1 MGQARTINIP
11 DHHLNRLAQH
21 LINVVPEYFKNP
33 AKRIK
38 RILSHEEAQK
48 EAKETCPH
56 GMSYF
61 LLSCHQCDKYDYC
74 NLLWEF
80 KEKGC
85 DLNETTLAET

>member
-1 MGQARTINIP
+1 MSKTI
-11 DHHLNRLAQH
+11 
-21 LINVVPEYFKNP
+21 
-33 AKRIK
+33 RIK

-74 NLLWEF
+74 NLLWKFVES
-80 KEKGC
+80 EVEH
-85 DLNETTLAET
+85 DAVL

>member
-1 MGQARTINIP
+1 VRKTI
-11 DHHLNRLAQH
+11 
-21 LINVVPEYFKNP
+21 
-33 AKRIK
+33 RIK
-38 RILSHEEAQK
+38 RILSHEETQK

-80 KEKGC
+80 VESEAK
-85 DLNETTLAET
+85 DYV

>member
-1 MGQARTINIP
+1 MR
-11 DHHLNRLAQH
+11 LNA
-21 LINVVPEYFKNP
+21 ISKII
-33 AKRIK
+33 KIK
-38 RILSHEEAQK
+38 RILNNEEVQK

-80 KEKGC
+80 GES
-85 DLNETTLAET
+85 EVEEE

>member
-1 MGQARTINIP
+1 MRKTI
-11 DHHLNRLAQH
+11 
-21 LINVVPEYFKNP
+21 
-33 AKRIK
+33 RIK
-38 RILSHEEAQK
+38 RILSHEETQK

-80 KEKGC
+80 GESEVKHDGIT
-85 DLNETTLAET
+85 TTLHLGKGGRA